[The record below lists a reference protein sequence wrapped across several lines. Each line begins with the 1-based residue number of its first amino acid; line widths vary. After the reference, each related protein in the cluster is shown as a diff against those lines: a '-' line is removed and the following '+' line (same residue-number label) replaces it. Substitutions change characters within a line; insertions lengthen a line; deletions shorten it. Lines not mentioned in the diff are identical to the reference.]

1 MNRVPEPGAH
11 SSSLM
16 TLSARP
22 AAEKHVGNLELP
34 ELKSTWNFV
43 KLQHPLL
50 KIKHTSSK
58 GQGN

>member
-1 MNRVPEPGAH
+1 
-11 SSSLM
+11 M